1 MKKES
6 EFAVKRISVVFMAI
20 VFMLLVGCSYNVPQD
35 ESMGYK
41 KQSRIEIYSD
51 EKLLKTIVDQNI
63 VNELFSTDNWES
75 KSELP
80 NELIPEYQLLVYQEK
95 TILWGQD
102 PDEEREY
109 ELIATI
115 TTFLESSY
123 IEEVI
128 SSDVVKNMKIPEY
141 AMTFYYV
148 MPDKIMDK
156 LHEQLEQ

>member
-1 MKKES
+1 M
-6 EFAVKRISVVFMAI
+6 VI
-20 VFMLLVGCSYNVPQD
+20 VFMLLVGCSYNISQD

-51 EKLLKTIVDQNI
+51 KKLLKIIDDQNI
-63 VNELFSTDNWES
+63 VDELFSTDNWES
-75 KSELP
+75 KDELP
-80 NELIPEYQLLVYQEK
+80 NDLTPEYQLFVYQEK

-115 TTFLESSY
+115 TTFMDSSY
-123 IEEVI
+123 VQEVI
-128 SSDVVKNMKIPEY
+128 SGNVVKNMKIPEY
-141 AMTFYYV
+141 AMTFYYI

-156 LHEQLEQ
+156 LHENLEQ